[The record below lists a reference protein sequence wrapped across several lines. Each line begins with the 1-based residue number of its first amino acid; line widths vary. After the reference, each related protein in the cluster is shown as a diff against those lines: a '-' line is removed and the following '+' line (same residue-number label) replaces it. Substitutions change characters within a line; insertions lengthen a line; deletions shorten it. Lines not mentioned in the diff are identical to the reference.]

1 MIFKWMYATSKSI
14 PLFNFL
20 FMKKIIKNDNHF
32 GWALYHDENLTVAN
46 FLTKGLEENK
56 LSTFQVI

>member
-1 MIFKWMYATSKSI
+1 MYATSK
-14 PLFNFL
+14 
-20 FMKKIIKNDNHF
+20 
-32 GWALYHDENLTVAN
+32 LYHDENLTVAN